1 MQQTP
6 PSANNQV
13 VTTDQT
19 QLPTTNNQGA
29 VVNPAE
35 KKREDD
41 FKLERYKYILQ
52 QLQILN
58 ENAHKYL
65 TLFQTLATLIVGG
78 GTYLFVSWRNFHI
91 SPDVARTSM
100 QGLVGLLVLL
110 TLFIIVSLLSGISS
124 WFDYRKAELQL
135 LNEEVGVGFRNPPRK
150 RDWWRWYEV
159 HMMIFIFLVAM
170 CIVIFV
176 ETQIIPQIR

>member
-1 MQQTP
+1 MMQQTP
-6 PSANNQV
+6 PANNQEV
-13 VTTDQT
+13 AANSAQPSITDK
-19 QLPTTNNQGA
+19 QGP
-29 VVNPAE
+29 VVNPAAEPAE

-91 SPDVARTSM
+91 SPAGSQNEHAGTGWIAGTADAIHYRLAIKWHF
-100 QGLVGLLVLL
+100 QLV
-110 TLFIIVSLLSGISS
+110 
-124 WFDYRKAELQL
+124 
-135 LNEEVGVGFRNPPRK
+135 
-150 RDWWRWYEV
+150 
-159 HMMIFIFLVAM
+159 
-170 CIVIFV
+170 
-176 ETQIIPQIR
+176 